1 MDRQNS
7 ADLKLLF
14 HDQEIAC
21 EICYNALT
29 LNTLVCV
36 GSGCVEF
43 ILPFMPTIKI
53 DSSTRITICS
63 LDASQSSIFQ
73 RHHYASI

>member
-1 MDRQNS
+1 M
-7 ADLKLLF
+7 KLLF
-14 HDQEIAC
+14 QHDQEIAC

-29 LNTLVCV
+29 LKTLVCV
-36 GSGCVEF
+36 DSGYLEF

-53 DSSTRITICS
+53 DSSTRITICP